1 MDREFILEARHVS
14 RQYPGTLALD
24 DVTFGLRPGTV
35 TALIGENGAGKST
48 LIKIL
53 AGIERPTTGSLLL
66 DGQPVTLSSVR
77 DADARG
83 IGIIHQELN
92 LCPNLSVSENIFLA
106 RELTR
111 RGTVDRRRQ
120 EAQTRELLARL
131 EHPIDPDTLVGNLPL
146 GQQQIVE
153 IAKALSRNIRVLMM
167 DEPTSALSASEIAVL
182 FRIIRELRSRGVAIV
197 FISHRLQELIEISDH
212 VSVLRDGRMV
222 AESPSR
228 CIDINWIVEKMTGRP
243 AEQSQFAGPRQTAN
257 QLLRLDSIS
266 LSAAGGR
273 PLLRGVSFDLY
284 AGEVLGIYGL
294 MGSGRTEL
302 LECVMGLHPEA
313 SGSIHLESHSLDGLG
328 AAARISAG
336 LAMVPE
342 DRQASGIV
350 QTMTVRANMTLSSLG
365 RYVRAAWLSPS
376 SEDRSASEMLAELR
390 IKSPGLGHSIAC
402 LSGGN
407 QQKVVMAKCLLT
419 RPRVLLLDEP
429 TRGVDVGAK
438 REIHAIVSR
447 LAESGIGVILASSEL
462 DEIRAT
468 ADRVAVLSRGKLTAI
483 LPSSQATAEAL
494 VAAAS
499 PSAGE
504 ERDAA

>member
-1 MDREFILEARHVS
+1 MDSGFTLEARRVC

-24 DVTFGLRPGTV
+24 DVTFGLRPGAV

-48 LIKIL
+48 LVKIL
-53 AGIERPTTGSLLL
+53 AGIERPTSGSLLL
-66 DGQPVTLSSVR
+66 DGHPVALGSVR
-77 DADARG
+77 DAGAFG

-92 LCPNLSVSENIFLA
+92 LCPNLSVAENIFLA

-111 RGTVDRRRQ
+111 RGALDRRGQ
-120 EAQTRELLARL
+120 ESQARELLARL
-131 EHPIDPDTLVGNLPL
+131 EHPIDPGTLVGDLPL

-182 FRIIRELRSRGVAIV
+182 FRIIGDLRSRGVAIAY
-197 FISHRLQELIEISDH
+197 ISHRLDELIEIADY

-222 AESPSR
+222 AESPA
-228 CIDINWIVEKMTGRP
+228 CDIDTGWIVEKMTGRP
-243 AEQSQFAGPRQTAN
+243 AEQIHSVEPREAGN

-266 LSAAGGR
+266 LIAAGGR
-273 PLLRGVSFDLY
+273 PLLRGVSLDLR
-284 AGEVLGIYGL
+284 AGEVLGLYGL
-294 MGSGRTEL
+294 MGAGRTEL

-313 SGSIHLESHSLDGLG
+313 TGSVHLE
-328 AAARISAG
+328 ARNLRRLAPPGRIAAG

-350 QTMTVRANMTLSSLG
+350 QSLTVRANMTLSSLA

-376 SEDRSASEMLAELR
+376 AEDRAAAEISAELR
-390 IKSPGLGHSIAC
+390 IKSPGLGHSIAS

-407 QQKVVMAKCLLT
+407 QQKAVIAKCLLT

-438 REIHAIVSR
+438 REIHSIVRR
-447 LAESGIGVILASSEL
+447 LAESGMGVILASSEL

-468 ADRVAVLSRGKLTAI
+468 ADKVAVLSRGKLTAI
-483 LPSSQATAEAL
+483 LPASQATAEAL

-504 ERDAA
+504 EKDAA